1 MLKDYLNHLH
11 DLRQSHPVSQ
21 ADYEAWLLN
30 PITKQLFEDAE
41 LLAIDMAEAMPATSA
56 DTAGLNAAKVK
67 GVQEATD
74 GILDWVPRN
83 LETNDD

>member
-1 MLKDYLNHLH
+1 MNRLY

-21 ADYEAWLLN
+21 ADWEAWN
-30 PITKQLFEDAE
+30 ASPITKQLFEDAE
-41 LLAIDMAEAMPATSA
+41 VLAISMAETMPVTSA

-74 GILDWVPRN
+74 GIIDWLPTNLVRN
-83 LETNDD
+83 ND

>member
-1 MLKDYLNHLH
+1 MLKDYRK
-11 DLRQSHPVSQ
+11 DLMLRRQSHPISQ
-21 ADYEAWLLN
+21 ADWEQWNAN

-74 GILDWVPRN
+74 GILDWTPTN
-83 LETNDD
+83 LEGKDE